1 MSISIAKQAFEIPK
15 KGGTSGDY
23 LKNKKS
29 KIMVCNQNG
38 ICDNK
43 KVSSYEQKRLVDNG
57 KLLQAPDDQITY
69 DLYSSLQTQ
78 LDYEGT
84 RIVSDISNGLIT
96 CITNK
101 NIPFY
106 GTYSI
111 DPDGIMFG
119 NTICSRNNYV
129 NYRVPYAPITAVQTV
144 YQNNDKLT

>member
-1 MSISIAKQAFEIPK
+1 MSISIGKQAFEIPK
-15 KGGTSGDY
+15 KGGSSSDY
-23 LKNKKS
+23 LRNKKS

-57 KLLQAPDDQITY
+57 KLLQAPDDQLTY

-84 RIVSDISNGLIT
+84 HIVTDVSSGFIT
-96 CITNK
+96 CISNK
-101 NIPFY
+101 NVPFY

-119 NTICSRNNYV
+119 NTECSRNNYV
-129 NYRVPYAPITAVQTV
+129 NYRVPYSYAPGYTV
-144 YQNNDKLT
+144 YQNNNKIT